1 MPDYGR
7 PVEFGI
13 FPTPDVDHLP
23 DFFGMVDAAER
34 GGLDLVGIQ
43 DHPYQRRFVD
53 AFVLMGSVLERTRRI
68 RVFPDVAN
76 LPLRTPV
83 IIAKTAASLD
93 LLSGGRFE
101 LGLGAGAFWQAMA
114 GLGVP
119 QPTPAQAAG
128 ALREAVEV
136 IRLLWSGERSVRFQ
150 GKHFQLS
157 GTKPGPQPAH
167 DIGIWLGVGGP
178 RLLEFTGRAAD
189 GWVPS
194 ASYFPPEALPG
205 MHARIDAGADAV
217 GRDPSLVKR
226 VYNVFGL
233 VTDGSSTGAFQWPA
247 ERWVEELTQLVLE
260 GGMDTFVF
268 GPGADVVRQVERFAA
283 EVAPAVREAA
293 AAERATR

>member
-13 FPTPDVDHLP
+13 FPMPDVDHLP

-83 IIAKTAASLD
+83 MIAKTAASLD

-114 GLGVP
+114 GLGAP

-150 GKHFQLS
+150 GKHFQLA

-178 RLLEFTGRAAD
+178 RLLEFTGRVAD

-194 ASYFPPEALPG
+194 ASYFPPEVLPD

-233 VTDGSSTGAFQWPA
+233 VTDGPSTGAFQWPA
-247 ERWVEELTQLVLE
+247 ERWVEELTQLVLD

-268 GPGADVVRQVERFAA
+268 GPGAEVVRQVELFAA
-283 EVAPAVREAA
+283 EVAPAVREAV
-293 AAERATR
+293 AAERATQ